1 MSSSHLISHRPR
13 EAVAPSDASTR
24 TGYGPYS
31 SLMVSPFTEGFPGG
45 RPPAGENP
53 PGGESEAGRRPSGT
67 LLDPA
72 GRQDGRLGR
81 PRNRPARAAAS
92 WTTASGRPG
101 EAVGGWRRAG
111 TARLPP
117 AGDRRPAVVVA

>member
-67 LLDPA
+67 LLGPA

-81 PRNRPARAAAS
+81 PRHPTPVGGQAAAWVTGGQAWVS
-92 WTTASGRPG
+92 W
-101 EAVGGWRRAG
+101 
-111 TARLPP
+111 
-117 AGDRRPAVVVA
+117 